1 MKLNRKQLEEIREK
15 IEAGYIV
22 KRNVR
27 EQGKDIAVG
36 LYFPVFSDEGI
47 KAGWLAL
54 GLTRP
59 TYQENKEEIEKVI
72 AEAMEKRREKE
83 AEETRKK
90 RENLKVVE
98 VAYDWETGRRLYALS
113 SQVSKEEWRKIAP
126 YMAHYSTRGEVDAEW
141 DNQYEG
147 WVVKTGCIEKVEDI
161 LNIKPELRLEERRRR
176 AEEELRK
183 EKEARKELKKK
194 IEEIKTAIKAYKA
207 GALKEDAKVFSAVK
221 TIFSEQKINPNEKK
235 KNEKGEY
242 PVTVFQIDYNPNM
255 RYCWTVYMENG
266 WGEIDKRE
274 NGGIF
279 IKKGSYRKEK
289 ETKVVVDDE
298 TFREMVRQV
307 NDYIFQKEL
316 LFMSQLQK
324 QLAEYEE
331 KKRQEAANK

>member
-59 TYQENKEEIEKVI
+59 TYQENKEEVEKII
-72 AEAMEKRREKE
+72 AEAMEKRRAKE
-83 AEETRKK
+83 EEEARKK
-90 RENLKVVE
+90 REEIKVVE

-147 WVVKTGCIEKVEDI
+147 WVVKTGCIEKVEDL

-183 EKEARKELKKK
+183 EKEARKELKKR
-194 IEEIKTAIKAYKA
+194 IEEIKEAFKEASFPTEKVRVEGEKVENPFSPEDVYGGGEWWVIQEDKIWWIRNNGFDGADWSLNNIETGGA
-207 GALKEDAKVFSAVK
+207 GAIGCFVPYQA
-221 TIFSEQKINPNEKK
+221 
-235 KNEKGEY
+235 G
-242 PVTVFQIDYNPNM
+242 
-255 RYCWTVYMENG
+255 
-266 WGEIDKRE
+266 
-274 NGGIF
+274 
-279 IKKGSYRKEK
+279 
-289 ETKVVVDDE
+289 
-298 TFREMVRQV
+298 
-307 NDYIFQKEL
+307 
-316 LFMSQLQK
+316 
-324 QLAEYEE
+324 LAEEIRSLKSE
-331 KKRQEAANK
+331 GGA